1 MATSCLRKNCT
12 VRKRKFRGILCNV
25 KMKKRKKKHATIH
38 LLDCCLLNILIIL
51 QEILL
56 LIPTNTTT
64 TTDLI
69 KFSSFFLEQNG
80 GKLFLNYNLGAKDI
94 TLGDLNT
101 KVNDG
106 RYHVVRFTRSDTNSS
121 MQVDDNP
128 VHTKFPQGISRK
140 KNKDIFLYQNWQ

>member
-1 MATSCLRKNCT
+1 M
-12 VRKRKFRGILCNV
+12 
-25 KMKKRKKKHATIH
+25 
-38 LLDCCLLNILIIL
+38 LLVEYFNN
-51 QEILL
+51 
-56 LIPTNTTT
+56 PPRNTNTT
-64 TTDLI
+64 DQI

-128 VHTKFPQGISRK
+128 VHTKFPQGIFTK
-140 KNKDIFLYQNWQ
+140 KMILFFLSKLAVKLLISNVIHTLKKFFVTA

>member
-1 MATSCLRKNCT
+1 M
-12 VRKRKFRGILCNV
+12 
-25 KMKKRKKKHATIH
+25 
-38 LLDCCLLNILIIL
+38 LLVEYFNN
-51 QEILL
+51 
-56 LIPTNTTT
+56 PPRNTNTT
-64 TTDLI
+64 DQI

-94 TLGDLNT
+94 ALGDLNT

-128 VHTKFPQGISRK
+128 VHTKFPQGIFTK
-140 KNKDIFLYQNWQ
+140 KMILFFFIKIGSQITYK

>member
-1 MATSCLRKNCT
+1 MATGCLRKNCT

-25 KMKKRKKKHATIH
+25 KMKKEKEKTCNNTFIG
-38 LLDCCLLNILIIL
+38 
-51 QEILL
+51 LL
-56 LIPTNTTT
+56 LVEYFNNPPRNTITNTTT

-128 VHTKFPQGISRK
+128 VHTKFPQGIFTK
-140 KNKDIFLYQNWQ
+140 KNNDIFLYQNWQ